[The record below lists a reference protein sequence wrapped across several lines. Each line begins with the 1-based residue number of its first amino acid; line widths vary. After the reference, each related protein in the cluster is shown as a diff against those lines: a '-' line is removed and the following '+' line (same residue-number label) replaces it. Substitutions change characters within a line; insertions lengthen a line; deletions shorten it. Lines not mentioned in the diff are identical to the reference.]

1 MQNYAFQIFIFCLFL
16 SSVGC
21 VIAPDYPDEPV
32 LTYNGIS
39 KNTIVQ
45 GVSNTDSFYISANF
59 TDGDGDLGNEDE
71 NKFNLF
77 LIDKRTGNLQDKFIT
92 PYVPPAG
99 ASNGISGEISLLVY
113 TTCCF
118 FPDNIPPCE
127 SPPQYPTDTISYE
140 LYIVDRAGNESNH
153 IITEPIIIYCN

>member
-77 LIDKRTGNLQDKFIT
+77 LIDTASAKGKTLRYFSQNEKLNFLAVSPINSIFLIIPSCNNPLLSNSLKLIPIT
-92 PYVPPAG
+92 
-99 ASNGISGEISLLVY
+99 
-113 TTCCF
+113 
-118 FPDNIPPCE
+118 
-127 SPPQYPTDTISYE
+127 
-140 LYIVDRAGNESNH
+140 
-153 IITEPIIIYCN
+153 